1 MAEKQP
7 IKEQIKKLTD
17 QIEAGIKALF
27 QSGDLEKYQAY
38 LRTMS
43 HFHHYSV
50 NNQMLIFSQCPHATL
65 VAGYQ
70 KWQNQ
75 FQRHVMRG
83 EKGISILAPTPYKIK
98 VEKEKLD
105 PDTKLPLL
113 DADGNAITEEK
124 EVQIP
129 MFRPVKVFDV
139 SQTDGKPLPER
150 VQSPIA
156 ELTGNVEHYEAFM
169 EALRRVSPVPIEI
182 KPLSNDLDGFFSPS
196 KQSITLRA
204 GMSEV
209 QTVCAAVHEIAHSK
223 LHDYA
228 KQPDSQPKDSSTEEI
243 EAESIAY
250 TVCAYF
256 GIETSAN
263 SFGYVATWSKD
274 KDLKAFKESLD
285 TIRKTSSDLISGVE
299 QQFKEICKE
308 RGIELPK
315 EPEYELVTIPPSR
328 EDAMAFAA
336 EYVVLLGRSEA
347 RSEFLSTDKI
357 AGRICRNDARSIRDE
372 LERLVE
378 AEDESGIYHGAVELL
393 DHFNGLYHKE
403 WQAKEAPDAEKLYM
417 VDNEKYIHVQRSDNG
432 IDYTIYDAASAK
444 TLDGGVLDDTG
455 QLLSAAA
462 LTVCKLHNIG
472 DAAPIRLAPLELLKD
487 LQEANE
493 LPLGADV
500 QITGAE
506 LAKSIQSLYLDKY
519 GLAFLDDFASKD
531 DCLQHL
537 YEDLLTGADE
547 VKYFLSEIVEQ
558 KDVYANR
565 AKALLLGIE
574 SYQKSHV
581 PLKELDSN
589 ERWYVVDNESKH
601 LRITEDGAKYA
612 YELYDKNTL
621 RRLESGTVHDD
632 DVKCLLAAAIRVC
645 ETHGYDKTLPFEV
658 LSNELAGILYSLELS
673 SDDDQIV
680 HTEVNSDKP
689 DALPPLPELEQDYPM
704 PDPTV
709 DFAQMYQFGYTDG
722 NTMLPLSKARAKEL
736 FLQDVPIFALNS
748 DNTEYMVLDT
758 DDLDTHSG
766 IFGVERAEWEAA
778 RDMLQPTPDII
789 APNQPDALSYL
800 HDDSAKTQPENYLKN
815 AEMALEDDY
824 GMIDGIINN
833 GPKQPT
839 VADLEAQVK
848 AGMSI
853 SLMDLAAATH
863 RERNDGKRR
872 QSVLEQL
879 KKQPAQERS
888 HKTAPGKSAE
898 KEL

>member
-1 MAEKQP
+1 MAEKTP

-75 FQRHVMRG
+75 FSRHVLRG

-113 DADGNAITEEK
+113 DADGNTITEEK

-150 VQSPIA
+150 VQSPVA

-169 EALRRVSPVPIEI
+169 EALRRVSPVPIEM

-196 KQSITLRA
+196 KQSITLRD

-228 KQPDSQPKDSSTEEI
+228 KQPNSQPKDSSTEEI

-274 KDLKAFKESLD
+274 KDLKAFKDSLD
-285 TIRKTSSDLISGVE
+285 TIRKTSSELISGVE

-308 RGIELPK
+308 RGISL
-315 EPEYELVTIPPSR
+315 EPAQPAQKQPEQDI
-328 EDAMAFAA
+328 
-336 EYVVLLGRSEA
+336 
-347 RSEFLSTDKI
+347 
-357 AGRICRNDARSIRDE
+357 
-372 LERLVE
+372 
-378 AEDESGIYHGAVELL
+378 
-393 DHFNGLYHKE
+393 
-403 WQAKEAPDAEKLYM
+403 EKLYM
-417 VDNEKYIHVQRSDNG
+417 VDNEKYIHVQHSDTG

-444 TLDGGVLDDTG
+444 ALDGGVLDDTG

-472 DAAPIRLAPLELLKD
+472 DAAPIRLAPLELLNG

-493 LPLGADV
+493 LLLGAGE
-500 QITGAE
+500 QITGVEATST
-506 LAKSIQSLYLDKY
+506 ADSLP
-519 GLAFLDDFASKD
+519 
-531 DCLQHL
+531 
-537 YEDLLTGADE
+537 DLP
-547 VKYFLSEIVEQ
+547 Q
-558 KDVYANR
+558 
-565 AKALLLGIE
+565 
-574 SYQKSHV
+574 
-581 PLKELDSN
+581 
-589 ERWYVVDNESKH
+589 
-601 LRITEDGAKYA
+601 
-612 YELYDKNTL
+612 
-621 RRLESGTVHDD
+621 
-632 DVKCLLAAAIRVC
+632 
-645 ETHGYDKTLPFEV
+645 
-658 LSNELAGILYSLELS
+658 
-673 SDDDQIV
+673 
-680 HTEVNSDKP
+680 
-689 DALPPLPELEQDYPM
+689 LEQGYPM

-722 NTMLPLSKARAKEL
+722 NTMLPLSKERAREL
-736 FLQDVPIFALNS
+736 FLQDVPIFVLNS

-758 DDLDTHSG
+758 SDLDARSG
-766 IFGVERAEWEAA
+766 IFGVERTEWE
-778 RDMLQPTPDII
+778 RVCDTLQPRRDIV
-789 APNQPDALSYL
+789 APKQPDALSYL
-800 HDDSAKTQPENYLKN
+800 HDDTAKTQPENYLKN
-815 AEMALEDDY
+815 AEMAMEDDY

-833 GPKQPT
+833 GPKQT
-839 VADLEAQVK
+839 VA
-848 AGMSI
+848 
-853 SLMDLAAATH
+853 
-863 RERNDGKRR
+863 
-872 QSVLEQL
+872 EQE
-879 KKQPAQERS
+879 ERS
-888 HKTAPGKSAE
+888 SILAKLKAPVETTNRTEKHAPKRSAE

>member
-38 LRTMS
+38 LHTMS

-75 FQRHVMRG
+75 FSRHVLRG

-113 DADGNAITEEK
+113 DADGNTITEEK

-150 VQSPIA
+150 VQSPVA

-169 EALRRVSPVPIEI
+169 EALRRISPVPIEM

-228 KQPDSQPKDSSTEEI
+228 KQPNSQPKDSNTEEI

-274 KDLKAFKESLD
+274 KDLKAFKDSLD
-285 TIRKTSSDLISGVE
+285 TIRKTSSELISGVE

-308 RGIELPK
+308 RGISL
-315 EPEYELVTIPPSR
+315 EPTQPAQKQPEQDI
-328 EDAMAFAA
+328 
-336 EYVVLLGRSEA
+336 
-347 RSEFLSTDKI
+347 
-357 AGRICRNDARSIRDE
+357 
-372 LERLVE
+372 
-378 AEDESGIYHGAVELL
+378 
-393 DHFNGLYHKE
+393 
-403 WQAKEAPDAEKLYM
+403 EKLYM
-417 VDNEKYIHVQRSDNG
+417 VDNEKYIHVQRSDTG

-444 TLDGGVLDDTG
+444 ALDGGVLDDTG

-472 DAAPIRLAPLELLKD
+472 DAAPIRLAPLELLNG

-493 LPLGADV
+493 LLLGAGE

-506 LAKSIQSLYLDKY
+506 ATSTADSLP
-519 GLAFLDDFASKD
+519 
-531 DCLQHL
+531 
-537 YEDLLTGADE
+537 DLP
-547 VKYFLSEIVEQ
+547 Q
-558 KDVYANR
+558 
-565 AKALLLGIE
+565 
-574 SYQKSHV
+574 
-581 PLKELDSN
+581 
-589 ERWYVVDNESKH
+589 
-601 LRITEDGAKYA
+601 
-612 YELYDKNTL
+612 
-621 RRLESGTVHDD
+621 
-632 DVKCLLAAAIRVC
+632 
-645 ETHGYDKTLPFEV
+645 
-658 LSNELAGILYSLELS
+658 
-673 SDDDQIV
+673 
-680 HTEVNSDKP
+680 
-689 DALPPLPELEQDYPM
+689 LEQGYPM
-704 PDPTV
+704 PDLTV

-722 NTMLPLSKARAKEL
+722 NTMLPLSKERAREL
-736 FLQDVPIFALNS
+736 FLQDVPIFVLNS

-758 DDLDTHSG
+758 EDLGAHSG
-766 IFGVERAEWEAA
+766 IFGVERTEWERV
-778 RDMLQPTPDII
+778 RDTLQPRRDIV
-789 APNQPDALSYL
+789 APKQPDAVSYL
-800 HDDSAKTQPENYLKN
+800 HDDTAKTQPENYLKN

-833 GPKQPT
+833 GPKQT
-839 VADLEAQVK
+839 VA
-848 AGMSI
+848 
-853 SLMDLAAATH
+853 
-863 RERNDGKRR
+863 
-872 QSVLEQL
+872 EQE
-879 KKQPAQERS
+879 ERS
-888 HKTAPGKSAE
+888 SILAKLKAPVETTNRTEKHAPKRSAE

>member
-75 FQRHVMRG
+75 FSRHVLRG

-113 DADGNAITEEK
+113 DADGNTITEEK

-150 VQSPIA
+150 VQSPVA

-169 EALRRVSPVPIEI
+169 EALRRVSPVPIEV
-182 KPLSNDLDGFFSPS
+182 KSLRNDLDGFFSPS
-196 KQSITLRA
+196 TQSITLRD

-228 KQPDSQPKDSSTEEI
+228 KQPNSQPKDSSTEEI

-274 KDLKAFKESLD
+274 KDLKAFKDSLD

-308 RGIELPK
+308 RGISL
-315 EPEYELVTIPPSR
+315 EPEKPAQEQDT
-328 EDAMAFAA
+328 
-336 EYVVLLGRSEA
+336 
-347 RSEFLSTDKI
+347 
-357 AGRICRNDARSIRDE
+357 
-372 LERLVE
+372 
-378 AEDESGIYHGAVELL
+378 
-393 DHFNGLYHKE
+393 
-403 WQAKEAPDAEKLYM
+403 EKLYM
-417 VDNEKYIHVQRSDNG
+417 VDNEKYIHVQRSDTG

-444 TLDGGVLDDTG
+444 ALDGGVLDDTG

-472 DAAPIRLAPLELLKD
+472 DAAPIRLAPLELLNG

-493 LPLGADV
+493 LLFGAGD
-500 QITGAE
+500 QITDATV
-506 LAKSIQSLYLDKY
+506 KSAVS
-519 GLAFLDDFASKD
+519 
-531 DCLQHL
+531 
-537 YEDLLTGADE
+537 
-547 VKYFLSEIVEQ
+547 
-558 KDVYANR
+558 
-565 AKALLLGIE
+565 
-574 SYQKSHV
+574 
-581 PLKELDSN
+581 
-589 ERWYVVDNESKH
+589 
-601 LRITEDGAKYA
+601 
-612 YELYDKNTL
+612 
-621 RRLESGTVHDD
+621 
-632 DVKCLLAAAIRVC
+632 
-645 ETHGYDKTLPFEV
+645 
-658 LSNELAGILYSLELS
+658 
-673 SDDDQIV
+673 
-680 HTEVNSDKP
+680 
-689 DALPPLPELEQDYPM
+689 PLPDLPQLEQGYPM

-722 NTMLPLSKARAKEL
+722 NTMLPLSKERAREL
-736 FLQDVPIFALNS
+736 FLQDVPIFVLNS

-758 DDLDTHSG
+758 NDLDTHSG
-766 IFGVERAEWEAA
+766 IFGVERTEWESV
-778 RDMLQPTPDII
+778 RDTLQPRRDIV
-789 APNQPDALSYL
+789 APKQPDALSYL
-800 HDDSAKTQPENYLKN
+800 HDDTAKTQPENYLKN
-815 AEMALEDDY
+815 AEMAMEDDY

-833 GPKQPT
+833 GPKQT
-839 VADLEAQVK
+839 VA
-848 AGMSI
+848 
-853 SLMDLAAATH
+853 
-863 RERNDGKRR
+863 
-872 QSVLEQL
+872 EQE
-879 KKQPAQERS
+879 ERS
-888 HKTAPGKSAE
+888 SILAKLKAPVETTNRTEKHAPKRSAE

>member
-1 MAEKQP
+1 MAEKTS

-27 QSGDLEKYQAY
+27 QSGNLEKYQAY

-75 FQRHVMRG
+75 FSRHVLRG

-113 DADGNAITEEK
+113 DADGNTITEEK

-150 VQSPIA
+150 VQSPVA

-169 EALRRVSPVPIEI
+169 EALRRISPVPIEM

-228 KQPDSQPKDSSTEEI
+228 KQPNSQPKDSNTEEI

-274 KDLKAFKESLD
+274 KDLKAFKDSLD
-285 TIRKTSSDLISGVE
+285 TIRKTSSELISGVE

-308 RGIELPK
+308 RGISL
-315 EPEYELVTIPPSR
+315 EPTQPAQKQPEQDI
-328 EDAMAFAA
+328 
-336 EYVVLLGRSEA
+336 
-347 RSEFLSTDKI
+347 
-357 AGRICRNDARSIRDE
+357 
-372 LERLVE
+372 
-378 AEDESGIYHGAVELL
+378 
-393 DHFNGLYHKE
+393 
-403 WQAKEAPDAEKLYM
+403 EKLYM
-417 VDNEKYIHVQRSDNG
+417 VDNEKYIHVQRSDTG

-444 TLDGGVLDDTG
+444 ALDGGVLDDTG

-472 DAAPIRLAPLELLKD
+472 DAAPIRLAPLELLNG

-493 LPLGADV
+493 LLLGAGE
-500 QITGAE
+500 QITGVEATST
-506 LAKSIQSLYLDKY
+506 ADSLP
-519 GLAFLDDFASKD
+519 
-531 DCLQHL
+531 
-537 YEDLLTGADE
+537 DLP
-547 VKYFLSEIVEQ
+547 Q
-558 KDVYANR
+558 
-565 AKALLLGIE
+565 
-574 SYQKSHV
+574 
-581 PLKELDSN
+581 
-589 ERWYVVDNESKH
+589 
-601 LRITEDGAKYA
+601 
-612 YELYDKNTL
+612 
-621 RRLESGTVHDD
+621 
-632 DVKCLLAAAIRVC
+632 
-645 ETHGYDKTLPFEV
+645 
-658 LSNELAGILYSLELS
+658 
-673 SDDDQIV
+673 
-680 HTEVNSDKP
+680 
-689 DALPPLPELEQDYPM
+689 LEQGYPM
-704 PDPTV
+704 PDLTV

-722 NTMLPLSKARAKEL
+722 NTMLPLSKERAREL

-758 DDLDTHSG
+758 EDLGAHSG
-766 IFGVERAEWEAA
+766 IFGVERTEWESV
-778 RDMLQPTPDII
+778 RDTLQPRRDIV
-789 APNQPDALSYL
+789 APKQPDALSYL
-800 HDDSAKTQPENYLKN
+800 HDDTAKTQPENYLKN

-833 GPKQPT
+833 GPKQT
-839 VADLEAQVK
+839 VA
-848 AGMSI
+848 
-853 SLMDLAAATH
+853 
-863 RERNDGKRR
+863 
-872 QSVLEQL
+872 EQE
-879 KKQPAQERS
+879 ERS
-888 HKTAPGKSAE
+888 SILAKLKAPVETTNRTEKHAPKRSAE

>member
-75 FQRHVMRG
+75 FSRHVLRG

-105 PDTKLPLL
+105 PVTKLPLL
-113 DADGNAITEEK
+113 DADGNTITEEK

-150 VQSPIA
+150 VQSPVA

-169 EALRRVSPVPIEI
+169 EALRRISPVPIEM

-196 KQSITLRA
+196 KQSITLRD

-228 KQPDSQPKDSSTEEI
+228 KQPNSQPKDSSTEEI

-274 KDLKAFKESLD
+274 KDLKAFKDSLG
-285 TIRKTSSDLISGVE
+285 TIRKTSSELISGVE

-308 RGIELPK
+308 RGISL
-315 EPEYELVTIPPSR
+315 EPAQPAQKQPEQDI
-328 EDAMAFAA
+328 
-336 EYVVLLGRSEA
+336 
-347 RSEFLSTDKI
+347 
-357 AGRICRNDARSIRDE
+357 
-372 LERLVE
+372 
-378 AEDESGIYHGAVELL
+378 
-393 DHFNGLYHKE
+393 
-403 WQAKEAPDAEKLYM
+403 EKLYM
-417 VDNEKYIHVQRSDNG
+417 VDNEKYIHVQHSDTG
-432 IDYTIYDAASAK
+432 IDYTIYAAASAK
-444 TLDGGVLDDTG
+444 ALDGGVLDDTG

-472 DAAPIRLAPLELLKD
+472 DAAPIRLAPLELLNG

-493 LPLGADV
+493 LLLGAGE
-500 QITGAE
+500 QITGVEATST
-506 LAKSIQSLYLDKY
+506 ADSLP
-519 GLAFLDDFASKD
+519 
-531 DCLQHL
+531 
-537 YEDLLTGADE
+537 DLP
-547 VKYFLSEIVEQ
+547 Q
-558 KDVYANR
+558 
-565 AKALLLGIE
+565 
-574 SYQKSHV
+574 
-581 PLKELDSN
+581 
-589 ERWYVVDNESKH
+589 
-601 LRITEDGAKYA
+601 
-612 YELYDKNTL
+612 
-621 RRLESGTVHDD
+621 
-632 DVKCLLAAAIRVC
+632 
-645 ETHGYDKTLPFEV
+645 
-658 LSNELAGILYSLELS
+658 
-673 SDDDQIV
+673 
-680 HTEVNSDKP
+680 
-689 DALPPLPELEQDYPM
+689 LEQDYPM

-722 NTMLPLSKARAKEL
+722 NTMLPLSKERAREL
-736 FLQDVPIFALNS
+736 FLQDVPIFVLNS

-758 DDLDTHSG
+758 EDLGAHSG
-766 IFGVERAEWEAA
+766 IFGVERTEWERV
-778 RDMLQPTPDII
+778 RDTLQPRRDIV
-789 APNQPDALSYL
+789 APKQPDALSYL
-800 HDDSAKTQPENYLKN
+800 HDDTAKTQPENYLKN

-833 GPKQPT
+833 GPKQT
-839 VADLEAQVK
+839 VA
-848 AGMSI
+848 
-853 SLMDLAAATH
+853 
-863 RERNDGKRR
+863 
-872 QSVLEQL
+872 EQE
-879 KKQPAQERS
+879 ERS
-888 HKTAPGKSAE
+888 SILAKLKAPVETTNRTEKHAPKRSAE

>member
-75 FQRHVMRG
+75 FSRHVLRG

-113 DADGNAITEEK
+113 DADGNTITEEK

-150 VQSPIA
+150 VQSPVA

-169 EALRRVSPVPIEI
+169 EALRRISPVPIEM

-196 KQSITLRA
+196 KQSITLRD

-228 KQPDSQPKDSSTEEI
+228 KQPNSQPKDSNTEEI

-263 SFGYVATWSKD
+263 SFGYVATWTKD
-274 KDLKAFKESLD
+274 KDLKAFKDSLD
-285 TIRKTSSDLISGVE
+285 TIRKTSSELISGVE

-308 RGIELPK
+308 RGISL
-315 EPEYELVTIPPSR
+315 EPAQPAQKQPEQDI
-328 EDAMAFAA
+328 
-336 EYVVLLGRSEA
+336 
-347 RSEFLSTDKI
+347 
-357 AGRICRNDARSIRDE
+357 
-372 LERLVE
+372 
-378 AEDESGIYHGAVELL
+378 
-393 DHFNGLYHKE
+393 
-403 WQAKEAPDAEKLYM
+403 EKLYM
-417 VDNEKYIHVQRSDNG
+417 VDNEKYIHVQRSDTG

-444 TLDGGVLDDTG
+444 ALDGGVLDDTG

-472 DAAPIRLAPLELLKD
+472 DAAPIRLAPLELLNG

-493 LPLGADV
+493 LPLGAGE
-500 QITGAE
+500 QIT
-506 LAKSIQSLYLDKY
+506 SV
-519 GLAFLDDFASKD
+519 
-531 DCLQHL
+531 
-537 YEDLLTGADE
+537 E
-547 VKYFLSEIVEQ
+547 VK
-558 KDVYANR
+558 
-565 AKALLLGIE
+565 
-574 SYQKSHV
+574 
-581 PLKELDSN
+581 P
-589 ERWYVVDNESKH
+589 
-601 LRITEDGAKYA
+601 
-612 YELYDKNTL
+612 
-621 RRLESGTVHDD
+621 
-632 DVKCLLAAAIRVC
+632 AA
-645 ETHGYDKTLPFEV
+645 D
-658 LSNELAGILYSLELS
+658 
-673 SDDDQIV
+673 
-680 HTEVNSDKP
+680 
-689 DALPPLPELEQDYPM
+689 PLPDFPQLEQDYPM

-722 NTMLPLSKARAKEL
+722 NTMLPLSKERAREL
-736 FLQDVPIFALNS
+736 FLQDVPIFVLNS

-758 DDLDTHSG
+758 SDLDARSG
-766 IFGVERAEWEAA
+766 IFGVERTEWE
-778 RDMLQPTPDII
+778 RVCDTLQPRRDIV
-789 APNQPDALSYL
+789 APKQPDALSYL
-800 HDDSAKTQPENYLKN
+800 HDDTAKTQPENYLKN
-815 AEMALEDDY
+815 AEMAMEDDY

-833 GPKQPT
+833 GPKQT
-839 VADLEAQVK
+839 VA
-848 AGMSI
+848 
-853 SLMDLAAATH
+853 
-863 RERNDGKRR
+863 
-872 QSVLEQL
+872 EQE
-879 KKQPAQERS
+879 ERS
-888 HKTAPGKSAE
+888 SILAKLKAPVEATNRTEKHAPKRSAE

>member
-1 MAEKQP
+1 MAEKTS

-27 QSGDLEKYQAY
+27 QSGNLEKYQAY

-75 FQRHVMRG
+75 FSRHVLRG

-113 DADGNAITEEK
+113 DADGNTITEEK

-150 VQSPIA
+150 VQSPVA

-169 EALRRVSPVPIEI
+169 EALRRISPVPIEM

-228 KQPDSQPKDSSTEEI
+228 KQPNSQPKDSNTEEI

-274 KDLKAFKESLD
+274 KDLKAFKDSLD
-285 TIRKTSSDLISGVE
+285 TIRKTSSELISGVE

-308 RGIELPK
+308 RGISL
-315 EPEYELVTIPPSR
+315 EPTQPAQKQPEQDI
-328 EDAMAFAA
+328 
-336 EYVVLLGRSEA
+336 
-347 RSEFLSTDKI
+347 
-357 AGRICRNDARSIRDE
+357 
-372 LERLVE
+372 
-378 AEDESGIYHGAVELL
+378 
-393 DHFNGLYHKE
+393 
-403 WQAKEAPDAEKLYM
+403 EKLYM
-417 VDNEKYIHVQRSDNG
+417 VDNEKYIHVQRSDTG

-444 TLDGGVLDDTG
+444 ALDGGVLDDTG

-472 DAAPIRLAPLELLKD
+472 DAAPIRLAPLELLNG
-487 LQEANE
+487 LQEADE
-493 LPLGADV
+493 LLLGAGE
-500 QITGAE
+500 QITGVEATST
-506 LAKSIQSLYLDKY
+506 ADSLP
-519 GLAFLDDFASKD
+519 
-531 DCLQHL
+531 
-537 YEDLLTGADE
+537 DLP
-547 VKYFLSEIVEQ
+547 Q
-558 KDVYANR
+558 
-565 AKALLLGIE
+565 
-574 SYQKSHV
+574 
-581 PLKELDSN
+581 
-589 ERWYVVDNESKH
+589 
-601 LRITEDGAKYA
+601 
-612 YELYDKNTL
+612 
-621 RRLESGTVHDD
+621 
-632 DVKCLLAAAIRVC
+632 
-645 ETHGYDKTLPFEV
+645 
-658 LSNELAGILYSLELS
+658 
-673 SDDDQIV
+673 
-680 HTEVNSDKP
+680 
-689 DALPPLPELEQDYPM
+689 LEQGYPM
-704 PDPTV
+704 PDLTV

-722 NTMLPLSKARAKEL
+722 NTMLPLSKERAREL
-736 FLQDVPIFALNS
+736 FLQDVPIFVLNS

-758 DDLDTHSG
+758 EDLGAHSG
-766 IFGVERAEWEAA
+766 IFGVERTEWERV
-778 RDMLQPTPDII
+778 RDTLQPRRDIV
-789 APNQPDALSYL
+789 APKQPDAVSYL
-800 HDDSAKTQPENYLKN
+800 HDDTAKTQPENYLKN

-833 GPKQPT
+833 GPKQT
-839 VADLEAQVK
+839 VA
-848 AGMSI
+848 
-853 SLMDLAAATH
+853 
-863 RERNDGKRR
+863 
-872 QSVLEQL
+872 EQE
-879 KKQPAQERS
+879 ERS
-888 HKTAPGKSAE
+888 SILAKLKAPVETTNRTEKHAPKRSAE

>member
-1 MAEKQP
+1 MAEKTP

-17 QIEAGIKALF
+17 QIEAGIKTLF

-75 FQRHVMRG
+75 FSRHVLRG

-113 DADGNAITEEK
+113 DADGNTITEEK

-150 VQSPIA
+150 VQSPVA

-169 EALRRVSPVPIEI
+169 EALRRVSPVPIEM

-196 KQSITLRA
+196 KQSITLRD

-228 KQPDSQPKDSSTEEI
+228 KQPNSQPKDSSTEEI

-274 KDLKAFKESLD
+274 KDLKAFKDSLD
-285 TIRKTSSDLISGVE
+285 TIRKTSSELISGVE

-308 RGIELPK
+308 RGISL
-315 EPEYELVTIPPSR
+315 EPAQPAQKQPEQDI
-328 EDAMAFAA
+328 
-336 EYVVLLGRSEA
+336 
-347 RSEFLSTDKI
+347 
-357 AGRICRNDARSIRDE
+357 
-372 LERLVE
+372 
-378 AEDESGIYHGAVELL
+378 
-393 DHFNGLYHKE
+393 
-403 WQAKEAPDAEKLYM
+403 EKLYM
-417 VDNEKYIHVQRSDNG
+417 VDNEKYIHVQRSDTG

-444 TLDGGVLDDTG
+444 ALDGGVLDDTG

-472 DAAPIRLAPLELLKD
+472 DAAPIRLAPLELLNG

-493 LPLGADV
+493 LPLGAGE
-500 QITGAE
+500 QIT
-506 LAKSIQSLYLDKY
+506 SV
-519 GLAFLDDFASKD
+519 
-531 DCLQHL
+531 
-537 YEDLLTGADE
+537 E
-547 VKYFLSEIVEQ
+547 VK
-558 KDVYANR
+558 
-565 AKALLLGIE
+565 
-574 SYQKSHV
+574 
-581 PLKELDSN
+581 P
-589 ERWYVVDNESKH
+589 
-601 LRITEDGAKYA
+601 
-612 YELYDKNTL
+612 
-621 RRLESGTVHDD
+621 
-632 DVKCLLAAAIRVC
+632 AA
-645 ETHGYDKTLPFEV
+645 D
-658 LSNELAGILYSLELS
+658 
-673 SDDDQIV
+673 
-680 HTEVNSDKP
+680 
-689 DALPPLPELEQDYPM
+689 PLPDFPQLEQDYPM

-722 NTMLPLSKARAKEL
+722 NTMLPLSKERAREL
-736 FLQDVPIFALNS
+736 FLQDVPIFVLNS

-758 DDLDTHSG
+758 SDLDARSG
-766 IFGVERAEWEAA
+766 IFGVERTEWE
-778 RDMLQPTPDII
+778 RVCDTLQPRRDIV
-789 APNQPDALSYL
+789 APKQPDALSYL
-800 HDDSAKTQPENYLKN
+800 HDDTAKTQPENYLKN
-815 AEMALEDDY
+815 AEMAMEDDY

-833 GPKQPT
+833 GPKQT
-839 VADLEAQVK
+839 VA
-848 AGMSI
+848 
-853 SLMDLAAATH
+853 
-863 RERNDGKRR
+863 
-872 QSVLEQL
+872 EQE
-879 KKQPAQERS
+879 ERS
-888 HKTAPGKSAE
+888 SILAKLKAPVETTNRTEKHAPKRSAE

>member
-27 QSGDLEKYQAY
+27 QSGDLEEYQAY

-75 FQRHVMRG
+75 FSRHVLRG

-113 DADGNAITEEK
+113 DADGNTITEEK

-150 VQSPIA
+150 VQSPVA

-169 EALRRVSPVPIEI
+169 EALRRVSPVPIEM

-196 KQSITLRA
+196 KQSITLRD

-228 KQPDSQPKDSSTEEI
+228 KQPNSQPKDSNTEEI

-274 KDLKAFKESLD
+274 KDLKAFKDSLD
-285 TIRKTSSDLISGVE
+285 TIRKTSSELISGVE

-308 RGIELPK
+308 RGTSL
-315 EPEYELVTIPPSR
+315 EPAQPAQKQPEQDI
-328 EDAMAFAA
+328 
-336 EYVVLLGRSEA
+336 
-347 RSEFLSTDKI
+347 
-357 AGRICRNDARSIRDE
+357 
-372 LERLVE
+372 
-378 AEDESGIYHGAVELL
+378 
-393 DHFNGLYHKE
+393 
-403 WQAKEAPDAEKLYM
+403 EKLYM
-417 VDNEKYIHVQRSDNG
+417 VDNEKYIHVQRSDTG

-444 TLDGGVLDDTG
+444 ALDGGVLDDTG

-472 DAAPIRLAPLELLKD
+472 DAAPIRLAPLELLNG

-493 LPLGADV
+493 LPLGADD
-500 QITGAE
+500 QITDATV
-506 LAKSIQSLYLDKY
+506 KS
-519 GLAFLDDFASKD
+519 
-531 DCLQHL
+531 
-537 YEDLLTGADE
+537 
-547 VKYFLSEIVEQ
+547 
-558 KDVYANR
+558 
-565 AKALLLGIE
+565 
-574 SYQKSHV
+574 
-581 PLKELDSN
+581 
-589 ERWYVVDNESKH
+589 
-601 LRITEDGAKYA
+601 
-612 YELYDKNTL
+612 
-621 RRLESGTVHDD
+621 
-632 DVKCLLAAAIRVC
+632 AAA
-645 ETHGYDKTLPFEV
+645 
-658 LSNELAGILYSLELS
+658 
-673 SDDDQIV
+673 
-680 HTEVNSDKP
+680 
-689 DALPPLPELEQDYPM
+689 PLPDLPQLEQGYPM

-722 NTMLPLSKARAKEL
+722 NTMLPLSKERAREL

-758 DDLDTHSG
+758 EDLGAHSG
-766 IFGVERAEWEAA
+766 IFGVERTEWESV
-778 RDMLQPTPDII
+778 RDTLQPRRDIV
-789 APNQPDALSYL
+789 APKQPDALSYL
-800 HDDSAKTQPENYLKN
+800 HDDTAKTQPENYLKN

-833 GPKQPT
+833 GPKQT
-839 VADLEAQVK
+839 VA
-848 AGMSI
+848 
-853 SLMDLAAATH
+853 
-863 RERNDGKRR
+863 
-872 QSVLEQL
+872 EQE
-879 KKQPAQERS
+879 ERS
-888 HKTAPGKSAE
+888 SILAKLKAPVETTNRTEKHAPKRSAE

>member
-75 FQRHVMRG
+75 FSRHVLRG
-83 EKGISILAPTPYKIK
+83 EKGISVLAPTPYKIK

-113 DADGNAITEEK
+113 DADGNTITEEK

-150 VQSPIA
+150 VQSPVA

-169 EALRRVSPVPIEI
+169 EALRRVSPVPIEM

-196 KQSITLRA
+196 KQSITLRD

-228 KQPDSQPKDSSTEEI
+228 KQPNSQPKDSSTEEI

-274 KDLKAFKESLD
+274 KDLKAFKDSLG
-285 TIRKTSSDLISGVE
+285 TIRKTSSELISGVE

-308 RGIELPK
+308 RGISL
-315 EPEYELVTIPPSR
+315 EPAQPAQKQPEQDI
-328 EDAMAFAA
+328 
-336 EYVVLLGRSEA
+336 
-347 RSEFLSTDKI
+347 
-357 AGRICRNDARSIRDE
+357 
-372 LERLVE
+372 
-378 AEDESGIYHGAVELL
+378 
-393 DHFNGLYHKE
+393 
-403 WQAKEAPDAEKLYM
+403 EKLYM
-417 VDNEKYIHVQRSDNG
+417 VDNEKYIHVQRSDTG

-444 TLDGGVLDDTG
+444 ALDGGVLDDTG

-472 DAAPIRLAPLELLKD
+472 DAAPIRLAPLELLNG

-493 LPLGADV
+493 LLLGAGE
-500 QITGAE
+500 QITGVEATST
-506 LAKSIQSLYLDKY
+506 ADSLP
-519 GLAFLDDFASKD
+519 
-531 DCLQHL
+531 
-537 YEDLLTGADE
+537 DLP
-547 VKYFLSEIVEQ
+547 Q
-558 KDVYANR
+558 
-565 AKALLLGIE
+565 
-574 SYQKSHV
+574 
-581 PLKELDSN
+581 
-589 ERWYVVDNESKH
+589 
-601 LRITEDGAKYA
+601 
-612 YELYDKNTL
+612 
-621 RRLESGTVHDD
+621 
-632 DVKCLLAAAIRVC
+632 
-645 ETHGYDKTLPFEV
+645 
-658 LSNELAGILYSLELS
+658 
-673 SDDDQIV
+673 
-680 HTEVNSDKP
+680 
-689 DALPPLPELEQDYPM
+689 LEQGYPM

-722 NTMLPLSKARAKEL
+722 NTMLPLSKERAREL
-736 FLQDVPIFALNS
+736 FLQGVPIFVLNS

-758 DDLDTHSG
+758 EDLGAHSG
-766 IFGVERAEWEAA
+766 IFGVERTEWESV
-778 RDMLQPTPDII
+778 RDTLQPRRDIV
-789 APNQPDALSYL
+789 APKQPDALSYL
-800 HDDSAKTQPENYLKN
+800 HDDTAKTQLENYLKN

-833 GPKQPT
+833 GPKQT
-839 VADLEAQVK
+839 VA
-848 AGMSI
+848 
-853 SLMDLAAATH
+853 
-863 RERNDGKRR
+863 
-872 QSVLEQL
+872 EQE
-879 KKQPAQERS
+879 ERS
-888 HKTAPGKSAE
+888 SILAKLKAPVETTNRTEKHAPKRSAE

>member
-75 FQRHVMRG
+75 FSRHVLRG
-83 EKGISILAPTPYKIK
+83 EKGISVLAPTPYKIK

-113 DADGNAITEEK
+113 DADGNTITEEK

-150 VQSPIA
+150 VQSPVA

-169 EALRRVSPVPIEI
+169 EALRRVSPVPIEM

-196 KQSITLRA
+196 KQSITLRD

-228 KQPDSQPKDSSTEEI
+228 KQPNSQPKDSSTEEI

-274 KDLKAFKESLD
+274 KDLKAFKDSLD
-285 TIRKTSSDLISGVE
+285 TIRKTSSELISGVE

-308 RGIELPK
+308 RGISL
-315 EPEYELVTIPPSR
+315 EPAQPAQKQPEQDI
-328 EDAMAFAA
+328 
-336 EYVVLLGRSEA
+336 
-347 RSEFLSTDKI
+347 
-357 AGRICRNDARSIRDE
+357 
-372 LERLVE
+372 
-378 AEDESGIYHGAVELL
+378 
-393 DHFNGLYHKE
+393 
-403 WQAKEAPDAEKLYM
+403 EKLYM
-417 VDNEKYIHVQRSDNG
+417 VDNEKYIHVQHSDTG

-444 TLDGGVLDDTG
+444 ALDGGVLDDTG

-472 DAAPIRLAPLELLKD
+472 DAAPIRLAPLELLNG

-493 LPLGADV
+493 LLLGAGE
-500 QITGAE
+500 QITGVEATST
-506 LAKSIQSLYLDKY
+506 ADSLP
-519 GLAFLDDFASKD
+519 
-531 DCLQHL
+531 
-537 YEDLLTGADE
+537 DLP
-547 VKYFLSEIVEQ
+547 Q
-558 KDVYANR
+558 
-565 AKALLLGIE
+565 
-574 SYQKSHV
+574 
-581 PLKELDSN
+581 
-589 ERWYVVDNESKH
+589 
-601 LRITEDGAKYA
+601 
-612 YELYDKNTL
+612 
-621 RRLESGTVHDD
+621 
-632 DVKCLLAAAIRVC
+632 
-645 ETHGYDKTLPFEV
+645 
-658 LSNELAGILYSLELS
+658 
-673 SDDDQIV
+673 
-680 HTEVNSDKP
+680 
-689 DALPPLPELEQDYPM
+689 LEQGYPM

-722 NTMLPLSKARAKEL
+722 NTMLPLSKERAREL
-736 FLQDVPIFALNS
+736 FLQDVPIFVLNS

-758 DDLDTHSG
+758 EDLGAHSG
-766 IFGVERAEWEAA
+766 IFGVERTEWESV
-778 RDMLQPTPDII
+778 RDTLQPRRDIV
-789 APNQPDALSYL
+789 APKQPDTLSYL
-800 HDDSAKTQPENYLKN
+800 HDDTAKTQPENYLKN
-815 AEMALEDDY
+815 AEMALEDNY

-833 GPKQPT
+833 APKQT
-839 VADLEAQVK
+839 VA
-848 AGMSI
+848 
-853 SLMDLAAATH
+853 
-863 RERNDGKRR
+863 
-872 QSVLEQL
+872 EQE
-879 KKQPAQERS
+879 ERS
-888 HKTAPGKSAE
+888 SILAKLKAPVEATNRTEKHAPKRSAE

>member
-1 MAEKQP
+1 MAEKAP

-75 FQRHVMRG
+75 FSRHVLRG

-113 DADGNAITEEK
+113 DADGNTITEEK

-150 VQSPIA
+150 VQSPVA

-169 EALRRVSPVPIEI
+169 EALRRVSPVPIEM

-196 KQSITLRA
+196 KQSITLRD

-228 KQPDSQPKDSSTEEI
+228 KQPNSQPKDSSTEEI

-274 KDLKAFKESLD
+274 KDLKAFKDSLD
-285 TIRKTSSDLISGVE
+285 TIRKTSSELISGVE

-308 RGIELPK
+308 RGISL
-315 EPEYELVTIPPSR
+315 EPAQPAQKQPEQEI
-328 EDAMAFAA
+328 
-336 EYVVLLGRSEA
+336 
-347 RSEFLSTDKI
+347 
-357 AGRICRNDARSIRDE
+357 
-372 LERLVE
+372 
-378 AEDESGIYHGAVELL
+378 
-393 DHFNGLYHKE
+393 
-403 WQAKEAPDAEKLYM
+403 EKLYM
-417 VDNEKYIHVQRSDNG
+417 ADNEKYIHVQRSDTG

-444 TLDGGVLDDTG
+444 ALDGGVLDDTR

-472 DAAPIRLAPLELLKD
+472 YAAPIRLAPLELLNG

-493 LPLGADV
+493 LLLGAGE
-500 QITGAE
+500 QITGVEATST
-506 LAKSIQSLYLDKY
+506 ADSLP
-519 GLAFLDDFASKD
+519 
-531 DCLQHL
+531 
-537 YEDLLTGADE
+537 DLP
-547 VKYFLSEIVEQ
+547 Q
-558 KDVYANR
+558 
-565 AKALLLGIE
+565 
-574 SYQKSHV
+574 
-581 PLKELDSN
+581 
-589 ERWYVVDNESKH
+589 
-601 LRITEDGAKYA
+601 
-612 YELYDKNTL
+612 
-621 RRLESGTVHDD
+621 
-632 DVKCLLAAAIRVC
+632 
-645 ETHGYDKTLPFEV
+645 
-658 LSNELAGILYSLELS
+658 
-673 SDDDQIV
+673 
-680 HTEVNSDKP
+680 
-689 DALPPLPELEQDYPM
+689 LEQDYPM

-722 NTMLPLSKARAKEL
+722 NTMLPLSKERAREL
-736 FLQDVPIFALNS
+736 FLQDVPIFVLNS

-758 DDLDTHSG
+758 EDLGAHSG
-766 IFGVERAEWEAA
+766 IFGVERAEWESV
-778 RDMLQPTPDII
+778 RDTLQPIRDIV
-789 APNQPDALSYL
+789 APKQPDAVSYL
-800 HDDSAKTQPENYLKN
+800 HDDTAKTQPENYLKN
-815 AEMALEDDY
+815 AEMAMEDDY
-824 GMIDGIINN
+824 GMIDGINPEESVI
-833 GPKQPT
+833 PK
-839 VADLEAQVK
+839 K
-848 AGMSI
+848 S
-853 SLMDLAAATH
+853 
-863 RERNDGKRR
+863 GKRR
-872 QSVLEQL
+872 RRDEFCW
-879 KKQPAQERS
+879 
-888 HKTAPGKSAE
+888 
-898 KEL
+898 

>member
-1 MAEKQP
+1 MAEKTP

-75 FQRHVMRG
+75 FSRHVLRG

-113 DADGNAITEEK
+113 DADGNTITEEK

-150 VQSPIA
+150 VQSPVA

-169 EALRRVSPVPIEI
+169 EALRRVSPVPIEM

-196 KQSITLRA
+196 KQSITLRD
-204 GMSEV
+204 GMNEV

-228 KQPDSQPKDSSTEEI
+228 KQPNSQPKDSSTEEI

-274 KDLKAFKESLD
+274 KDLKAFKDSLD
-285 TIRKTSSDLISGVE
+285 TIRKTSSELIFDVE

-308 RGIELPK
+308 RGISL
-315 EPEYELVTIPPSR
+315 EPAQPAQKQPEQDI
-328 EDAMAFAA
+328 
-336 EYVVLLGRSEA
+336 
-347 RSEFLSTDKI
+347 
-357 AGRICRNDARSIRDE
+357 
-372 LERLVE
+372 
-378 AEDESGIYHGAVELL
+378 
-393 DHFNGLYHKE
+393 
-403 WQAKEAPDAEKLYM
+403 EKLYM
-417 VDNEKYIHVQRSDNG
+417 VDNEKYIHVQHSDTG

-444 TLDGGVLDDTG
+444 ALDGGVLDDTG

-472 DAAPIRLAPLELLKD
+472 DAAPIRLAPLELLNG

-493 LPLGADV
+493 LLLGAGE
-500 QITGAE
+500 QITGVEATST
-506 LAKSIQSLYLDKY
+506 ADSLP
-519 GLAFLDDFASKD
+519 
-531 DCLQHL
+531 
-537 YEDLLTGADE
+537 DLP
-547 VKYFLSEIVEQ
+547 Q
-558 KDVYANR
+558 
-565 AKALLLGIE
+565 
-574 SYQKSHV
+574 
-581 PLKELDSN
+581 
-589 ERWYVVDNESKH
+589 
-601 LRITEDGAKYA
+601 
-612 YELYDKNTL
+612 
-621 RRLESGTVHDD
+621 
-632 DVKCLLAAAIRVC
+632 
-645 ETHGYDKTLPFEV
+645 
-658 LSNELAGILYSLELS
+658 
-673 SDDDQIV
+673 
-680 HTEVNSDKP
+680 
-689 DALPPLPELEQDYPM
+689 LEQGYPM

-722 NTMLPLSKARAKEL
+722 NTMLPLSKERAREL
-736 FLQDVPIFALNS
+736 FLQDVPIFVLNS

-758 DDLDTHSG
+758 EDLGAHSG
-766 IFGVERAEWEAA
+766 IFGVERTEWESV
-778 RDMLQPTPDII
+778 RDTLQPMRDIV
-789 APNQPDALSYL
+789 APKQPDALSYL
-800 HDDSAKTQPENYLKN
+800 HDDTAKTQPENYLKN
-815 AEMALEDDY
+815 AEMAMEDDY
-824 GMIDGIINN
+824 GIIDGIINN
-833 GPKQPT
+833 GPKQT
-839 VADLEAQVK
+839 VA
-848 AGMSI
+848 
-853 SLMDLAAATH
+853 
-863 RERNDGKRR
+863 
-872 QSVLEQL
+872 EQE
-879 KKQPAQERS
+879 ERS
-888 HKTAPGKSAE
+888 SILAKLKAPVETTNRTEKHAPKRSAE

>member
-1 MAEKQP
+1 MAEKTS

-27 QSGDLEKYQAY
+27 QSGNLEKYQAY

-75 FQRHVMRG
+75 FSRHVLRG

-113 DADGNAITEEK
+113 DADGNTITEEK

-150 VQSPIA
+150 VQSPVA

-169 EALRRVSPVPIEI
+169 EALRRISPVPIEM

-228 KQPDSQPKDSSTEEI
+228 KQPNSQPKDSNTEEI

-274 KDLKAFKESLD
+274 KDLKAFKDSLD
-285 TIRKTSSDLISGVE
+285 TIRKTSSELISGVE

-308 RGIELPK
+308 RGISL
-315 EPEYELVTIPPSR
+315 EPTQPAQKQPEQDI
-328 EDAMAFAA
+328 
-336 EYVVLLGRSEA
+336 
-347 RSEFLSTDKI
+347 
-357 AGRICRNDARSIRDE
+357 
-372 LERLVE
+372 
-378 AEDESGIYHGAVELL
+378 
-393 DHFNGLYHKE
+393 
-403 WQAKEAPDAEKLYM
+403 EKLYM
-417 VDNEKYIHVQRSDNG
+417 VDNEKYIHVQRSDTG

-444 TLDGGVLDDTG
+444 ALDGGVLDDTG

-472 DAAPIRLAPLELLKD
+472 DAAPIRLAPLELLNG

-493 LPLGADV
+493 LLLGAGE
-500 QITGAE
+500 QITGVEATST
-506 LAKSIQSLYLDKY
+506 ADSLP
-519 GLAFLDDFASKD
+519 
-531 DCLQHL
+531 
-537 YEDLLTGADE
+537 DLP
-547 VKYFLSEIVEQ
+547 Q
-558 KDVYANR
+558 
-565 AKALLLGIE
+565 
-574 SYQKSHV
+574 
-581 PLKELDSN
+581 
-589 ERWYVVDNESKH
+589 
-601 LRITEDGAKYA
+601 
-612 YELYDKNTL
+612 
-621 RRLESGTVHDD
+621 
-632 DVKCLLAAAIRVC
+632 
-645 ETHGYDKTLPFEV
+645 
-658 LSNELAGILYSLELS
+658 
-673 SDDDQIV
+673 
-680 HTEVNSDKP
+680 
-689 DALPPLPELEQDYPM
+689 LEQGYPM
-704 PDPTV
+704 PDLTV

-722 NTMLPLSKARAKEL
+722 NTMLPLSKERAREL
-736 FLQDVPIFALNS
+736 FLQDVPIFVLNS

-758 DDLDTHSG
+758 EDLGAHSG
-766 IFGVERAEWEAA
+766 IFGVERTEWERV
-778 RDMLQPTPDII
+778 RDTLQPRRDIV
-789 APNQPDALSYL
+789 APKQPDALSYL
-800 HDDSAKTQPENYLKN
+800 HDDTAKTQPENYLKN

-833 GPKQPT
+833 GPKQT
-839 VADLEAQVK
+839 VA
-848 AGMSI
+848 
-853 SLMDLAAATH
+853 
-863 RERNDGKRR
+863 
-872 QSVLEQL
+872 EQE
-879 KKQPAQERS
+879 ERS
-888 HKTAPGKSAE
+888 SILAKLKAPVETTNRTEKHAPKRSAE

>member
-1 MAEKQP
+1 MAEKTP

-27 QSGDLEKYQAY
+27 QSGNLEKYQAY

-75 FQRHVMRG
+75 FSRHVLRG

-98 VEKEKLD
+98 IEKEKLD

-113 DADGNAITEEK
+113 DADGNTITEEK

-150 VQSPIA
+150 VQSPVA

-169 EALRRVSPVPIEI
+169 EALRRVSPVPIEM

-196 KQSITLRA
+196 KQSITLRD

-228 KQPDSQPKDSSTEEI
+228 KQPGSQPKDSNTEEI

-274 KDLKAFKESLD
+274 KDLKAFKDSLD
-285 TIRKTSSDLISGVE
+285 TIRKTSSELISGVE

-308 RGIELPK
+308 RGISL
-315 EPEYELVTIPPSR
+315 EPEKPAQEQDT
-328 EDAMAFAA
+328 
-336 EYVVLLGRSEA
+336 
-347 RSEFLSTDKI
+347 
-357 AGRICRNDARSIRDE
+357 
-372 LERLVE
+372 
-378 AEDESGIYHGAVELL
+378 
-393 DHFNGLYHKE
+393 
-403 WQAKEAPDAEKLYM
+403 EKLYM
-417 VDNEKYIHVQRSDNG
+417 VDNEKYIHVQRSDTG

-444 TLDGGVLDDTG
+444 ALDGGVLDDTG

-472 DAAPIRLAPLELLKD
+472 DAAPIRLAPLELLNG

-493 LPLGADV
+493 LLLGAGE
-500 QITGAE
+500 QITGVEATST
-506 LAKSIQSLYLDKY
+506 ADSLP
-519 GLAFLDDFASKD
+519 
-531 DCLQHL
+531 
-537 YEDLLTGADE
+537 DLP
-547 VKYFLSEIVEQ
+547 Q
-558 KDVYANR
+558 
-565 AKALLLGIE
+565 
-574 SYQKSHV
+574 
-581 PLKELDSN
+581 
-589 ERWYVVDNESKH
+589 
-601 LRITEDGAKYA
+601 
-612 YELYDKNTL
+612 
-621 RRLESGTVHDD
+621 
-632 DVKCLLAAAIRVC
+632 
-645 ETHGYDKTLPFEV
+645 
-658 LSNELAGILYSLELS
+658 
-673 SDDDQIV
+673 
-680 HTEVNSDKP
+680 
-689 DALPPLPELEQDYPM
+689 LEQDYPM

-722 NTMLPLSKARAKEL
+722 NTMLPLSKERAREL
-736 FLQDVPIFALNS
+736 FLQDVPIFVLNS

-758 DDLDTHSG
+758 NDLDTHSG
-766 IFGVERAEWEAA
+766 IFGVERTEWESV
-778 RDMLQPTPDII
+778 RDTLQPRRDIV
-789 APNQPDALSYL
+789 APKQPDALSYL
-800 HDDSAKTQPENYLKN
+800 HDDTAKTQPENYLKN

-833 GPKQPT
+833 GPKQT
-839 VADLEAQVK
+839 VA
-848 AGMSI
+848 
-853 SLMDLAAATH
+853 
-863 RERNDGKRR
+863 
-872 QSVLEQL
+872 EQE
-879 KKQPAQERS
+879 ERS
-888 HKTAPGKSAE
+888 SILAKLKAPVETTNRTEKHAPKRSAE

>member
-1 MAEKQP
+1 MAEKTP

-75 FQRHVMRG
+75 FNRHVLRG
-83 EKGISILAPTPYKIK
+83 EKGISVLAPTPYKIK

-113 DADGNAITEEK
+113 DADGNTITEEK

-150 VQSPIA
+150 VQSPVA

-169 EALRRVSPVPIEI
+169 EALRRISPVPIEM

-196 KQSITLRA
+196 KQSITLRD

-228 KQPDSQPKDSSTEEI
+228 KQPNSQPKDSSTEEI

-274 KDLKAFKESLD
+274 KDLKAFKDSLD
-285 TIRKTSSDLISGVE
+285 TIRKTSSELISGVE

-308 RGIELPK
+308 RGISL
-315 EPEYELVTIPPSR
+315 EPAQPAQKQPEQDI
-328 EDAMAFAA
+328 
-336 EYVVLLGRSEA
+336 
-347 RSEFLSTDKI
+347 
-357 AGRICRNDARSIRDE
+357 
-372 LERLVE
+372 
-378 AEDESGIYHGAVELL
+378 
-393 DHFNGLYHKE
+393 
-403 WQAKEAPDAEKLYM
+403 EKLYM
-417 VDNEKYIHVQRSDNG
+417 VDNEKYIHVQRSDTG

-444 TLDGGVLDDTG
+444 ALDGGVLDDTG

-472 DAAPIRLAPLELLKD
+472 DAAPIRLAPLELLNG

-493 LPLGADV
+493 LLLGAGE
-500 QITGAE
+500 QITGVEATS
-506 LAKSIQSLYLDKY
+506 AADSLP
-519 GLAFLDDFASKD
+519 
-531 DCLQHL
+531 
-537 YEDLLTGADE
+537 DLP
-547 VKYFLSEIVEQ
+547 Q
-558 KDVYANR
+558 
-565 AKALLLGIE
+565 
-574 SYQKSHV
+574 
-581 PLKELDSN
+581 
-589 ERWYVVDNESKH
+589 
-601 LRITEDGAKYA
+601 
-612 YELYDKNTL
+612 
-621 RRLESGTVHDD
+621 
-632 DVKCLLAAAIRVC
+632 
-645 ETHGYDKTLPFEV
+645 
-658 LSNELAGILYSLELS
+658 
-673 SDDDQIV
+673 
-680 HTEVNSDKP
+680 
-689 DALPPLPELEQDYPM
+689 LEQGYPM

-722 NTMLPLSKARAKEL
+722 NTMLPLSKERAREL
-736 FLQDVPIFALNS
+736 FLQDVPIFVLNS

-758 DDLDTHSG
+758 SDLDAHSD
-766 IFGVERAEWEAA
+766 IFGVERTEWE
-778 RDMLQPTPDII
+778 RVCDTLQPRRDIV
-789 APNQPDALSYL
+789 APKQPDALSYL
-800 HDDSAKTQPENYLKN
+800 HDDTAKTQPENYLKN
-815 AEMALEDDY
+815 AEMAMEDDY

-833 GPKQPT
+833 GPKQT
-839 VADLEAQVK
+839 VA
-848 AGMSI
+848 
-853 SLMDLAAATH
+853 
-863 RERNDGKRR
+863 
-872 QSVLEQL
+872 EQE
-879 KKQPAQERS
+879 ERS
-888 HKTAPGKSAE
+888 SILAKLKAPVETTNRTEKHAPKRSAE

>member
-75 FQRHVMRG
+75 FSRHVLRG

-113 DADGNAITEEK
+113 DADGNTITEEK

-139 SQTDGKPLPER
+139 SQTDSKPLPER
-150 VQSPIA
+150 VQSPVA

-169 EALRRVSPVPIEI
+169 EALRRISPVPIEM

-196 KQSITLRA
+196 KQSITLRD

-228 KQPDSQPKDSSTEEI
+228 KQPNSQPKDSNTEEI

-263 SFGYVATWSKD
+263 SFGYVATWTKD
-274 KDLKAFKESLD
+274 KDLKAFKDSLD
-285 TIRKTSSDLISGVE
+285 TIRKTSSELISGVE

-308 RGIELPK
+308 RGISL
-315 EPEYELVTIPPSR
+315 EPAQPAQKQPEQDI
-328 EDAMAFAA
+328 
-336 EYVVLLGRSEA
+336 
-347 RSEFLSTDKI
+347 
-357 AGRICRNDARSIRDE
+357 
-372 LERLVE
+372 
-378 AEDESGIYHGAVELL
+378 
-393 DHFNGLYHKE
+393 
-403 WQAKEAPDAEKLYM
+403 EKLYM
-417 VDNEKYIHVQRSDNG
+417 VDNEKYIHVQRSDTG

-444 TLDGGVLDDTG
+444 ALDGGVLDDTG

-472 DAAPIRLAPLELLKD
+472 DAAPIRLAPLELLNG

-493 LPLGADV
+493 LPLGAGE
-500 QITGAE
+500 QIT
-506 LAKSIQSLYLDKY
+506 SV
-519 GLAFLDDFASKD
+519 
-531 DCLQHL
+531 
-537 YEDLLTGADE
+537 E
-547 VKYFLSEIVEQ
+547 VK
-558 KDVYANR
+558 
-565 AKALLLGIE
+565 
-574 SYQKSHV
+574 
-581 PLKELDSN
+581 P
-589 ERWYVVDNESKH
+589 
-601 LRITEDGAKYA
+601 
-612 YELYDKNTL
+612 
-621 RRLESGTVHDD
+621 
-632 DVKCLLAAAIRVC
+632 AA
-645 ETHGYDKTLPFEV
+645 D
-658 LSNELAGILYSLELS
+658 
-673 SDDDQIV
+673 
-680 HTEVNSDKP
+680 
-689 DALPPLPELEQDYPM
+689 PLPDFPQLEQDYPM

-722 NTMLPLSKARAKEL
+722 NTMLPLSKERAREL
-736 FLQDVPIFALNS
+736 FLQDVPIFVLNS

-758 DDLDTHSG
+758 SDLDARSG
-766 IFGVERAEWEAA
+766 IFGVERTEWE
-778 RDMLQPTPDII
+778 RVCDTLQPRRDIV
-789 APNQPDALSYL
+789 APKQPDALSYL
-800 HDDSAKTQPENYLKN
+800 HDDTAKTQPENYLKN
-815 AEMALEDDY
+815 AEMAMEDDY

-833 GPKQPT
+833 GPKQT
-839 VADLEAQVK
+839 VA
-848 AGMSI
+848 
-853 SLMDLAAATH
+853 
-863 RERNDGKRR
+863 
-872 QSVLEQL
+872 EQE
-879 KKQPAQERS
+879 ERS
-888 HKTAPGKSAE
+888 SILAKLKAPVETTNRTEKHAPKRSAE

>member
-1 MAEKQP
+1 MAEKTP

-75 FQRHVMRG
+75 FSRHVLRG

-105 PDTKLPLL
+105 PVTKLPLL
-113 DADGNAITEEK
+113 DADGNTITEEK

-150 VQSPIA
+150 VQSPVA

-169 EALRRVSPVPIEI
+169 EALRRISPVPIEM

-196 KQSITLRA
+196 KQSITLRD

-228 KQPDSQPKDSSTEEI
+228 KQPNSQPKDSSTEEI

-250 TVCAYF
+250 TACAYF

-274 KDLKAFKESLD
+274 KDLKAFKDSLG
-285 TIRKTSSDLISGVE
+285 TIRKTSSELISGVE

-308 RGIELPK
+308 RGISL
-315 EPEYELVTIPPSR
+315 EPAQPAQKQPEQDI
-328 EDAMAFAA
+328 
-336 EYVVLLGRSEA
+336 
-347 RSEFLSTDKI
+347 
-357 AGRICRNDARSIRDE
+357 
-372 LERLVE
+372 
-378 AEDESGIYHGAVELL
+378 
-393 DHFNGLYHKE
+393 
-403 WQAKEAPDAEKLYM
+403 EKLYM
-417 VDNEKYIHVQRSDNG
+417 VDNEKYIHVQHSDTG

-444 TLDGGVLDDTG
+444 ALDGGVLDDTG

-472 DAAPIRLAPLELLKD
+472 DAAPIRLAPLELLNG

-493 LPLGADV
+493 LLLGAGE
-500 QITGAE
+500 QITGVEATST
-506 LAKSIQSLYLDKY
+506 ADSLP
-519 GLAFLDDFASKD
+519 
-531 DCLQHL
+531 
-537 YEDLLTGADE
+537 DLP
-547 VKYFLSEIVEQ
+547 Q
-558 KDVYANR
+558 
-565 AKALLLGIE
+565 
-574 SYQKSHV
+574 
-581 PLKELDSN
+581 
-589 ERWYVVDNESKH
+589 
-601 LRITEDGAKYA
+601 
-612 YELYDKNTL
+612 
-621 RRLESGTVHDD
+621 
-632 DVKCLLAAAIRVC
+632 
-645 ETHGYDKTLPFEV
+645 
-658 LSNELAGILYSLELS
+658 
-673 SDDDQIV
+673 
-680 HTEVNSDKP
+680 
-689 DALPPLPELEQDYPM
+689 LEQGYPM

-709 DFAQMYQFGYTDG
+709 DFAQMYQFGYTGG
-722 NTMLPLSKARAKEL
+722 NTMLPLSKERAREL
-736 FLQDVPIFALNS
+736 FLQDVPIFVLNS

-758 DDLDTHSG
+758 SDLDAHSG
-766 IFGVERAEWEAA
+766 IFGVERTEWERI
-778 RDMLQPTPDII
+778 RDTLQPRRDIV
-789 APNQPDALSYL
+789 APKQPDALSYL
-800 HDDSAKTQPENYLKN
+800 HDDTAKTQPENYLKN
-815 AEMALEDDY
+815 AEMALEDNY

-833 GPKQPT
+833 APKQT
-839 VADLEAQVK
+839 VA
-848 AGMSI
+848 
-853 SLMDLAAATH
+853 
-863 RERNDGKRR
+863 
-872 QSVLEQL
+872 EQE
-879 KKQPAQERS
+879 ERS
-888 HKTAPGKSAE
+888 SILAKLKAPVEATNRTEKHAPKRSAE

>member
-27 QSGDLEKYQAY
+27 QSGNLEKYQAY

-75 FQRHVMRG
+75 FSRHVLRG

-113 DADGNAITEEK
+113 DADGNTITEEK

-150 VQSPIA
+150 VQSPVA

-169 EALRRVSPVPIEI
+169 EALRRISPVPIEM

-196 KQSITLRA
+196 KQSITLRE

-223 LHDYA
+223 LHNYA
-228 KQPDSQPKDSSTEEI
+228 MQPDSQPKDSSTEEI

-263 SFGYVATWSKD
+263 SFGYVATWTKD
-274 KDLKAFKESLD
+274 KDLKAFKDSLD
-285 TIRKTSSDLISGVE
+285 TIRKTSSELISGVE

-308 RGIELPK
+308 RGISL
-315 EPEYELVTIPPSR
+315 EPAQPAQKQPEQDI
-328 EDAMAFAA
+328 
-336 EYVVLLGRSEA
+336 
-347 RSEFLSTDKI
+347 
-357 AGRICRNDARSIRDE
+357 
-372 LERLVE
+372 
-378 AEDESGIYHGAVELL
+378 
-393 DHFNGLYHKE
+393 
-403 WQAKEAPDAEKLYM
+403 EKLYM
-417 VDNEKYIHVQRSDNG
+417 VDNEKYIHVQRSDTG

-444 TLDGGVLDDTG
+444 ALDGGVLDDTG

-472 DAAPIRLAPLELLKD
+472 DAAPIRLAPLELLNG

-493 LPLGADV
+493 LLLGAGE
-500 QITGAE
+500 QITGVEATST
-506 LAKSIQSLYLDKY
+506 ADSLP
-519 GLAFLDDFASKD
+519 
-531 DCLQHL
+531 
-537 YEDLLTGADE
+537 DLP
-547 VKYFLSEIVEQ
+547 Q
-558 KDVYANR
+558 
-565 AKALLLGIE
+565 
-574 SYQKSHV
+574 
-581 PLKELDSN
+581 
-589 ERWYVVDNESKH
+589 
-601 LRITEDGAKYA
+601 
-612 YELYDKNTL
+612 
-621 RRLESGTVHDD
+621 
-632 DVKCLLAAAIRVC
+632 
-645 ETHGYDKTLPFEV
+645 
-658 LSNELAGILYSLELS
+658 
-673 SDDDQIV
+673 
-680 HTEVNSDKP
+680 
-689 DALPPLPELEQDYPM
+689 LEQDYPM

-722 NTMLPLSKARAKEL
+722 NTMLPLSKERAREL
-736 FLQDVPIFALNS
+736 FLQDVPIFVLNS

-758 DDLDTHSG
+758 SDLDARSG
-766 IFGVERAEWEAA
+766 IFGVERTEWE
-778 RDMLQPTPDII
+778 RVCDTLQPRRDIV
-789 APNQPDALSYL
+789 APKQPDALSYL
-800 HDDSAKTQPENYLKN
+800 HDDTAKTQPENYLKN
-815 AEMALEDDY
+815 AEMAMEDDY

-833 GPKQPT
+833 GPKQT
-839 VADLEAQVK
+839 VA
-848 AGMSI
+848 
-853 SLMDLAAATH
+853 
-863 RERNDGKRR
+863 
-872 QSVLEQL
+872 EQE
-879 KKQPAQERS
+879 ERS
-888 HKTAPGKSAE
+888 SILAKLKAPVETTNRTEKHAPKRSAE

>member
-75 FQRHVMRG
+75 FSRHVLRG
-83 EKGISILAPTPYKIK
+83 EKGISVLAPTPYKIK

-113 DADGNAITEEK
+113 DADGNTITEEK

-150 VQSPIA
+150 VQSPVA

-169 EALRRVSPVPIEI
+169 EALRRVSPVPIEM

-196 KQSITLRA
+196 KQSITLRD

-228 KQPDSQPKDSSTEEI
+228 KQPNSQPKDSSTEEI

-274 KDLKAFKESLD
+274 KDLKAFKDSLD
-285 TIRKTSSDLISGVE
+285 TIRKTSSELISGVE

-308 RGIELPK
+308 RGISL
-315 EPEYELVTIPPSR
+315 EPAQPAQKQPEQDT
-328 EDAMAFAA
+328 
-336 EYVVLLGRSEA
+336 
-347 RSEFLSTDKI
+347 
-357 AGRICRNDARSIRDE
+357 
-372 LERLVE
+372 
-378 AEDESGIYHGAVELL
+378 
-393 DHFNGLYHKE
+393 
-403 WQAKEAPDAEKLYM
+403 EKLYM
-417 VDNEKYIHVQRSDNG
+417 VDNEKYIHVQRSDTG

-444 TLDGGVLDDTG
+444 ALDGGVLDDTG

-472 DAAPIRLAPLELLKD
+472 DAAPIRLAPLELLNG

-493 LPLGADV
+493 LPLGAGE
-500 QITGAE
+500 QITGVEATST
-506 LAKSIQSLYLDKY
+506 ADSLP
-519 GLAFLDDFASKD
+519 DFP
-531 DCLQHL
+531 Q
-537 YEDLLTGADE
+537 
-547 VKYFLSEIVEQ
+547 
-558 KDVYANR
+558 
-565 AKALLLGIE
+565 
-574 SYQKSHV
+574 
-581 PLKELDSN
+581 
-589 ERWYVVDNESKH
+589 
-601 LRITEDGAKYA
+601 
-612 YELYDKNTL
+612 
-621 RRLESGTVHDD
+621 
-632 DVKCLLAAAIRVC
+632 
-645 ETHGYDKTLPFEV
+645 
-658 LSNELAGILYSLELS
+658 
-673 SDDDQIV
+673 
-680 HTEVNSDKP
+680 
-689 DALPPLPELEQDYPM
+689 LEQDYPM

-709 DFAQMYQFGYTDG
+709 DFAQMYQFGYTGG
-722 NTMLPLSKARAKEL
+722 NTMLPLSKERAREL
-736 FLQDVPIFALNS
+736 FLQDVPIFVLNS

-758 DDLDTHSG
+758 EDLGAHSG
-766 IFGVERAEWEAA
+766 IFGVERTEWESV
-778 RDMLQPTPDII
+778 RDTLQPIRDIV
-789 APNQPDALSYL
+789 APKQPDALSYL
-800 HDDSAKTQPENYLKN
+800 HDDTAKTQPENYLKN
-815 AEMALEDDY
+815 AEMAMEDDY

-833 GPKQPT
+833 GPKQT
-839 VADLEAQVK
+839 VA
-848 AGMSI
+848 
-853 SLMDLAAATH
+853 
-863 RERNDGKRR
+863 
-872 QSVLEQL
+872 EQE
-879 KKQPAQERS
+879 ERS
-888 HKTAPGKSAE
+888 SILAKLKAPVETTNRTEKHAPKRSAE

>member
-1 MAEKQP
+1 MAEKTS

-27 QSGDLEKYQAY
+27 QSGNLEKYQAY

-75 FQRHVMRG
+75 FSRHVLRG

-113 DADGNAITEEK
+113 DADGNTITEEK

-150 VQSPIA
+150 VQSPVA

-169 EALRRVSPVPIEI
+169 EALRRISPVPIEM

-228 KQPDSQPKDSSTEEI
+228 KQPNSQPKDSNTEEI

-274 KDLKAFKESLD
+274 KDLKAFKDSLD
-285 TIRKTSSDLISGVE
+285 TIRKTSSELISGVE

-308 RGIELPK
+308 RGISL
-315 EPEYELVTIPPSR
+315 EPTQPAQKQPEQDI
-328 EDAMAFAA
+328 
-336 EYVVLLGRSEA
+336 
-347 RSEFLSTDKI
+347 
-357 AGRICRNDARSIRDE
+357 
-372 LERLVE
+372 
-378 AEDESGIYHGAVELL
+378 
-393 DHFNGLYHKE
+393 
-403 WQAKEAPDAEKLYM
+403 EKLYM
-417 VDNEKYIHVQRSDNG
+417 VDNEKYIHVQRSDTG

-444 TLDGGVLDDTG
+444 ALDGGVLDDTG

-472 DAAPIRLAPLELLKD
+472 DAAPIRLAPLELLNG

-493 LPLGADV
+493 LLLGAGE
-500 QITGAE
+500 QITGVEATST
-506 LAKSIQSLYLDKY
+506 ADSLP
-519 GLAFLDDFASKD
+519 
-531 DCLQHL
+531 
-537 YEDLLTGADE
+537 DLP
-547 VKYFLSEIVEQ
+547 Q
-558 KDVYANR
+558 
-565 AKALLLGIE
+565 
-574 SYQKSHV
+574 
-581 PLKELDSN
+581 
-589 ERWYVVDNESKH
+589 
-601 LRITEDGAKYA
+601 
-612 YELYDKNTL
+612 
-621 RRLESGTVHDD
+621 
-632 DVKCLLAAAIRVC
+632 
-645 ETHGYDKTLPFEV
+645 
-658 LSNELAGILYSLELS
+658 
-673 SDDDQIV
+673 
-680 HTEVNSDKP
+680 
-689 DALPPLPELEQDYPM
+689 LEQGYPM
-704 PDPTV
+704 PDLTV

-722 NTMLPLSKARAKEL
+722 NTMLPLSKERAREL
-736 FLQDVPIFALNS
+736 FLQDVPIFVLNS

-758 DDLDTHSG
+758 EDLGAHSG
-766 IFGVERAEWEAA
+766 IFGVERTEWERV
-778 RDMLQPTPDII
+778 RDTLQPRRDIV
-789 APNQPDALSYL
+789 APKQPDAVSYL
-800 HDDSAKTQPENYLKN
+800 HDDTAKTQPENYLKN

-833 GPKQPT
+833 GPKQT
-839 VADLEAQVK
+839 VA
-848 AGMSI
+848 
-853 SLMDLAAATH
+853 
-863 RERNDGKRR
+863 
-872 QSVLEQL
+872 EQE
-879 KKQPAQERS
+879 ERS
-888 HKTAPGKSAE
+888 SILAKLKAPAETTNRTEKHAPKRSAE

>member
-27 QSGDLEKYQAY
+27 QSGDLEEYQAY

-75 FQRHVMRG
+75 FSRHVLRG

-113 DADGNAITEEK
+113 DADGNTITEEK

-150 VQSPIA
+150 VQSPVA

-169 EALRRVSPVPIEI
+169 EALRRVSPVPIEM

-196 KQSITLRA
+196 KQRITLRD

-228 KQPDSQPKDSSTEEI
+228 KQPNSQPKDSNTEEI

-274 KDLKAFKESLD
+274 KDLKAFKDSLD
-285 TIRKTSSDLISGVE
+285 TIRKTSSELISGVE

-308 RGIELPK
+308 RGISL
-315 EPEYELVTIPPSR
+315 EPAQPAQKQPEQDI
-328 EDAMAFAA
+328 
-336 EYVVLLGRSEA
+336 
-347 RSEFLSTDKI
+347 
-357 AGRICRNDARSIRDE
+357 
-372 LERLVE
+372 
-378 AEDESGIYHGAVELL
+378 
-393 DHFNGLYHKE
+393 
-403 WQAKEAPDAEKLYM
+403 EKLYM
-417 VDNEKYIHVQRSDNG
+417 VDNEKYIHVQRSDTG

-444 TLDGGVLDDTG
+444 ALDGGVLDDTG

-472 DAAPIRLAPLELLKD
+472 DAAPIRLAPLELLNG

-493 LPLGADV
+493 LLLGAGE
-500 QITGAE
+500 QITGVEATST
-506 LAKSIQSLYLDKY
+506 ADSLP
-519 GLAFLDDFASKD
+519 
-531 DCLQHL
+531 
-537 YEDLLTGADE
+537 DLP
-547 VKYFLSEIVEQ
+547 Q
-558 KDVYANR
+558 
-565 AKALLLGIE
+565 
-574 SYQKSHV
+574 
-581 PLKELDSN
+581 
-589 ERWYVVDNESKH
+589 
-601 LRITEDGAKYA
+601 
-612 YELYDKNTL
+612 
-621 RRLESGTVHDD
+621 
-632 DVKCLLAAAIRVC
+632 
-645 ETHGYDKTLPFEV
+645 
-658 LSNELAGILYSLELS
+658 
-673 SDDDQIV
+673 
-680 HTEVNSDKP
+680 
-689 DALPPLPELEQDYPM
+689 LEQDYPM

-722 NTMLPLSKARAKEL
+722 NTMLPLSKERAREL
-736 FLQDVPIFALNS
+736 FLQDVPIFVLNS

-758 DDLDTHSG
+758 NDLDTHSG
-766 IFGVERAEWEAA
+766 IFGVERTEWESV
-778 RDMLQPTPDII
+778 RDTLQPRRDIV
-789 APNQPDALSYL
+789 APKQPDALSYL
-800 HDDSAKTQPENYLKN
+800 HDDTAKTQPENYLKN

-833 GPKQPT
+833 GPKQT
-839 VADLEAQVK
+839 VA
-848 AGMSI
+848 
-853 SLMDLAAATH
+853 
-863 RERNDGKRR
+863 
-872 QSVLEQL
+872 EQE
-879 KKQPAQERS
+879 ERS
-888 HKTAPGKSAE
+888 SILAKLKAPVETTNRTEKHAPKRSAE

>member
-75 FQRHVMRG
+75 FSRHVLRG

-113 DADGNAITEEK
+113 DADGNTITEEK

-150 VQSPIA
+150 VQSPVA

-169 EALRRVSPVPIEI
+169 EALRRVSPVPIEM

-228 KQPDSQPKDSSTEEI
+228 KQPNSQPKDSSTEEI

-308 RGIELPK
+308 RGISL
-315 EPEYELVTIPPSR
+315 EPAQPAQKQPEQDI
-328 EDAMAFAA
+328 
-336 EYVVLLGRSEA
+336 
-347 RSEFLSTDKI
+347 
-357 AGRICRNDARSIRDE
+357 
-372 LERLVE
+372 
-378 AEDESGIYHGAVELL
+378 
-393 DHFNGLYHKE
+393 
-403 WQAKEAPDAEKLYM
+403 EKLYM
-417 VDNEKYIHVQRSDNG
+417 VDNEKYIHVQRSDTG

-444 TLDGGVLDDTG
+444 ALDGGVLDDTG

-472 DAAPIRLAPLELLKD
+472 DAAPIRLAPLELLNG

-493 LPLGADV
+493 LLLGAGE
-500 QITGAE
+500 QITGVEATST
-506 LAKSIQSLYLDKY
+506 ADSLP
-519 GLAFLDDFASKD
+519 
-531 DCLQHL
+531 
-537 YEDLLTGADE
+537 DLP
-547 VKYFLSEIVEQ
+547 Q
-558 KDVYANR
+558 
-565 AKALLLGIE
+565 
-574 SYQKSHV
+574 
-581 PLKELDSN
+581 
-589 ERWYVVDNESKH
+589 
-601 LRITEDGAKYA
+601 
-612 YELYDKNTL
+612 
-621 RRLESGTVHDD
+621 
-632 DVKCLLAAAIRVC
+632 
-645 ETHGYDKTLPFEV
+645 
-658 LSNELAGILYSLELS
+658 
-673 SDDDQIV
+673 
-680 HTEVNSDKP
+680 
-689 DALPPLPELEQDYPM
+689 LEQDSPM

-722 NTMLPLSKARAKEL
+722 NTMLPLSKERAREL
-736 FLQDVPIFALNS
+736 FLQDVPIFVLNS

-758 DDLDTHSG
+758 SDLDAHSD
-766 IFGVERAEWEAA
+766 IFGVERTEWE
-778 RDMLQPTPDII
+778 RVCDTLQPRRDIV
-789 APNQPDALSYL
+789 APKQPDALSYL
-800 HDDSAKTQPENYLKN
+800 HDDTAKTQPENYLKN
-815 AEMALEDDY
+815 AEMAMEDDY

-833 GPKQPT
+833 GPKQT
-839 VADLEAQVK
+839 VA
-848 AGMSI
+848 
-853 SLMDLAAATH
+853 
-863 RERNDGKRR
+863 
-872 QSVLEQL
+872 EQE
-879 KKQPAQERS
+879 ERS
-888 HKTAPGKSAE
+888 SILAKLKAPVETTNRTEKHAPKRSAE

>member
-1 MAEKQP
+1 MAEKTP

-75 FQRHVMRG
+75 FSRHVLRG

-105 PDTKLPLL
+105 PVTKLPLL
-113 DADGNAITEEK
+113 DADGNTITEEK

-150 VQSPIA
+150 VQSPVA

-169 EALRRVSPVPIEI
+169 EALRRISPVPIEM

-196 KQSITLRA
+196 KQSITLRD

-228 KQPDSQPKDSSTEEI
+228 KQPNSQPKDSSTEEI

-274 KDLKAFKESLD
+274 KDLKAFKDSLG
-285 TIRKTSSDLISGVE
+285 TIRKTSSELISGVE

-308 RGIELPK
+308 RGISL
-315 EPEYELVTIPPSR
+315 EPAQPAQKQPEQDI
-328 EDAMAFAA
+328 
-336 EYVVLLGRSEA
+336 
-347 RSEFLSTDKI
+347 
-357 AGRICRNDARSIRDE
+357 
-372 LERLVE
+372 
-378 AEDESGIYHGAVELL
+378 
-393 DHFNGLYHKE
+393 
-403 WQAKEAPDAEKLYM
+403 EKLYM
-417 VDNEKYIHVQRSDNG
+417 VDNEKYIHVQHSDTG

-444 TLDGGVLDDTG
+444 ALDGGVLDDTG

-472 DAAPIRLAPLELLKD
+472 DAAPIRLAPLELLNG

-493 LPLGADV
+493 LLLGAGE
-500 QITGAE
+500 QITGVEATST
-506 LAKSIQSLYLDKY
+506 ADSLP
-519 GLAFLDDFASKD
+519 
-531 DCLQHL
+531 
-537 YEDLLTGADE
+537 DLP
-547 VKYFLSEIVEQ
+547 Q
-558 KDVYANR
+558 
-565 AKALLLGIE
+565 
-574 SYQKSHV
+574 
-581 PLKELDSN
+581 
-589 ERWYVVDNESKH
+589 
-601 LRITEDGAKYA
+601 
-612 YELYDKNTL
+612 
-621 RRLESGTVHDD
+621 
-632 DVKCLLAAAIRVC
+632 
-645 ETHGYDKTLPFEV
+645 
-658 LSNELAGILYSLELS
+658 
-673 SDDDQIV
+673 
-680 HTEVNSDKP
+680 
-689 DALPPLPELEQDYPM
+689 LEQGYPM

-722 NTMLPLSKARAKEL
+722 NTMLPLSKERAREL
-736 FLQDVPIFALNS
+736 FLQDVPIFVLNS

-758 DDLDTHSG
+758 EDLGAHSG
-766 IFGVERAEWEAA
+766 IFGVERTEWESV
-778 RDMLQPTPDII
+778 RDTLQPRRDIV
-789 APNQPDALSYL
+789 APKQPDALSYL
-800 HDDSAKTQPENYLKN
+800 HDDTAKTQPENYLKN
-815 AEMALEDDY
+815 AEMAMEDDY

-833 GPKQPT
+833 GPKQT
-839 VADLEAQVK
+839 VA
-848 AGMSI
+848 
-853 SLMDLAAATH
+853 
-863 RERNDGKRR
+863 
-872 QSVLEQL
+872 EQE
-879 KKQPAQERS
+879 ERS
-888 HKTAPGKSAE
+888 SILAKLKAPVETTNRTEKHAPKRSAE

>member
-1 MAEKQP
+1 MAEKTS

-27 QSGDLEKYQAY
+27 QSGNLEKYQAY

-75 FQRHVMRG
+75 FSRHVLRG

-113 DADGNAITEEK
+113 DADGNTITEEK

-150 VQSPIA
+150 VQSPVA

-169 EALRRVSPVPIEI
+169 EALRRISPVPIEM

-228 KQPDSQPKDSSTEEI
+228 KQPNSQPKDSNTEEI

-274 KDLKAFKESLD
+274 KDLKAFKDSLD
-285 TIRKTSSDLISGVE
+285 TIRKTSSELISGVE

-308 RGIELPK
+308 RGISL
-315 EPEYELVTIPPSR
+315 EPTQPAQKQPEQDI
-328 EDAMAFAA
+328 
-336 EYVVLLGRSEA
+336 
-347 RSEFLSTDKI
+347 
-357 AGRICRNDARSIRDE
+357 
-372 LERLVE
+372 
-378 AEDESGIYHGAVELL
+378 
-393 DHFNGLYHKE
+393 
-403 WQAKEAPDAEKLYM
+403 EKLYM
-417 VDNEKYIHVQRSDNG
+417 VDNEKYIHVQRSDTG

-444 TLDGGVLDDTG
+444 ALDGGVLDDTG

-472 DAAPIRLAPLELLKD
+472 DAAPIRLAPLELLNG

-493 LPLGADV
+493 LLLGAGE
-500 QITGAE
+500 QITGVEATST
-506 LAKSIQSLYLDKY
+506 ADSLP
-519 GLAFLDDFASKD
+519 
-531 DCLQHL
+531 
-537 YEDLLTGADE
+537 DLP
-547 VKYFLSEIVEQ
+547 Q
-558 KDVYANR
+558 
-565 AKALLLGIE
+565 
-574 SYQKSHV
+574 
-581 PLKELDSN
+581 
-589 ERWYVVDNESKH
+589 
-601 LRITEDGAKYA
+601 
-612 YELYDKNTL
+612 
-621 RRLESGTVHDD
+621 
-632 DVKCLLAAAIRVC
+632 
-645 ETHGYDKTLPFEV
+645 
-658 LSNELAGILYSLELS
+658 
-673 SDDDQIV
+673 
-680 HTEVNSDKP
+680 
-689 DALPPLPELEQDYPM
+689 LEQGYPM
-704 PDPTV
+704 PDLTV

-722 NTMLPLSKARAKEL
+722 NTMLPLSKERAREL
-736 FLQDVPIFALNS
+736 FFQDVPIFVLNS

-758 DDLDTHSG
+758 EDLGAHSG
-766 IFGVERAEWEAA
+766 IFGVERTEWERV
-778 RDMLQPTPDII
+778 RDTLQPRRDIV
-789 APNQPDALSYL
+789 APKQPDAVSYL
-800 HDDSAKTQPENYLKN
+800 HDDTAKTQPENYLKN

-833 GPKQPT
+833 GPKQT
-839 VADLEAQVK
+839 VA
-848 AGMSI
+848 
-853 SLMDLAAATH
+853 
-863 RERNDGKRR
+863 
-872 QSVLEQL
+872 EQE
-879 KKQPAQERS
+879 ERS
-888 HKTAPGKSAE
+888 SILAKLKAPVETTNRTEKHAPKRSAE

>member
-1 MAEKQP
+1 MAEKAP

-38 LRTMS
+38 LHTMS

-75 FQRHVMRG
+75 FSRHVLRG

-113 DADGNAITEEK
+113 DADGNTITEEK

-150 VQSPIA
+150 VQSPVA

-169 EALRRVSPVPIEI
+169 EALRRISPVPIEM

-196 KQSITLRA
+196 KQSITLRD

-228 KQPDSQPKDSSTEEI
+228 KLPNSQPKDSNTEEI

-274 KDLKAFKESLD
+274 KDLKAFKDSLD
-285 TIRKTSSDLISGVE
+285 TIRKTSSELISGVE

-308 RGIELPK
+308 RGISL
-315 EPEYELVTIPPSR
+315 EPAQPAQKQPEQDI
-328 EDAMAFAA
+328 
-336 EYVVLLGRSEA
+336 
-347 RSEFLSTDKI
+347 
-357 AGRICRNDARSIRDE
+357 
-372 LERLVE
+372 
-378 AEDESGIYHGAVELL
+378 
-393 DHFNGLYHKE
+393 
-403 WQAKEAPDAEKLYM
+403 EKLYM
-417 VDNEKYIHVQRSDNG
+417 VDNEKYIHVQRSDTG

-444 TLDGGVLDDTG
+444 ALDGGVLDDTG

-472 DAAPIRLAPLELLKD
+472 DAAPIRLAPLELLNG

-493 LPLGADV
+493 LLLGAGE
-500 QITGAE
+500 QITGATV
-506 LAKSIQSLYLDKY
+506 KS
-519 GLAFLDDFASKD
+519 G
-531 DCLQHL
+531 
-537 YEDLLTGADE
+537 
-547 VKYFLSEIVEQ
+547 
-558 KDVYANR
+558 
-565 AKALLLGIE
+565 
-574 SYQKSHV
+574 
-581 PLKELDSN
+581 
-589 ERWYVVDNESKH
+589 VD
-601 LRITEDGAKYA
+601 
-612 YELYDKNTL
+612 
-621 RRLESGTVHDD
+621 
-632 DVKCLLAAAIRVC
+632 
-645 ETHGYDKTLPFEV
+645 
-658 LSNELAGILYSLELS
+658 
-673 SDDDQIV
+673 
-680 HTEVNSDKP
+680 
-689 DALPPLPELEQDYPM
+689 PLPDLPQLEQDYPM
-704 PDPTV
+704 PDLTV

-722 NTMLPLSKARAKEL
+722 NTMLPLSKERAREL
-736 FLQDVPIFALNS
+736 FLQDVPIFVLNS

-758 DDLDTHSG
+758 EDLGAHSG
-766 IFGVERAEWEAA
+766 IFGVERAEWESV
-778 RDMLQPTPDII
+778 RDTLQPIRDIV
-789 APNQPDALSYL
+789 APKQPDAVSYL
-800 HDDSAKTQPENYLKN
+800 HDDTAKTQPENYLKN

-833 GPKQPT
+833 GPKQT
-839 VADLEAQVK
+839 VA
-848 AGMSI
+848 
-853 SLMDLAAATH
+853 
-863 RERNDGKRR
+863 
-872 QSVLEQL
+872 EQE
-879 KKQPAQERS
+879 ERS
-888 HKTAPGKSAE
+888 SILAKLKAPVETTNRTEKHAPKRSAE

>member
-75 FQRHVMRG
+75 FSRHVLRG

-113 DADGNAITEEK
+113 DADGNTITEEK

-150 VQSPIA
+150 VQSPVA

-169 EALRRVSPVPIEI
+169 EALRRVSPVPIEM

-196 KQSITLRA
+196 KQSITLRD

-228 KQPDSQPKDSSTEEI
+228 KQPGSQPKDSNTEEI

-274 KDLKAFKESLD
+274 KDLKAFKDSLD

-308 RGIELPK
+308 RGISL
-315 EPEYELVTIPPSR
+315 EPEKPAQEQDT
-328 EDAMAFAA
+328 
-336 EYVVLLGRSEA
+336 
-347 RSEFLSTDKI
+347 
-357 AGRICRNDARSIRDE
+357 
-372 LERLVE
+372 
-378 AEDESGIYHGAVELL
+378 
-393 DHFNGLYHKE
+393 
-403 WQAKEAPDAEKLYM
+403 EKLYM
-417 VDNEKYIHVQRSDNG
+417 VDNEKYIHVQRSDTG

-444 TLDGGVLDDTG
+444 ALDGGVLDDG
-455 QLLSAAA
+455 EQLLFAAA

-472 DAAPIRLAPLELLKD
+472 DAALIRLAPLELLNG

-493 LPLGADV
+493 LLLGAGE
-500 QITGAE
+500 QITGVEATST
-506 LAKSIQSLYLDKY
+506 ADSLP
-519 GLAFLDDFASKD
+519 
-531 DCLQHL
+531 
-537 YEDLLTGADE
+537 DLP
-547 VKYFLSEIVEQ
+547 Q
-558 KDVYANR
+558 
-565 AKALLLGIE
+565 
-574 SYQKSHV
+574 
-581 PLKELDSN
+581 
-589 ERWYVVDNESKH
+589 
-601 LRITEDGAKYA
+601 
-612 YELYDKNTL
+612 
-621 RRLESGTVHDD
+621 
-632 DVKCLLAAAIRVC
+632 
-645 ETHGYDKTLPFEV
+645 
-658 LSNELAGILYSLELS
+658 
-673 SDDDQIV
+673 
-680 HTEVNSDKP
+680 
-689 DALPPLPELEQDYPM
+689 LEQDYPM

-722 NTMLPLSKARAKEL
+722 NTMLPLSKERAREL
-736 FLQDVPIFALNS
+736 FLQDVPIFVLNS

-758 DDLDTHSG
+758 SDLDAHSG
-766 IFGVERAEWEAA
+766 IFGVERTEWE
-778 RDMLQPTPDII
+778 RVCDTLQPRRDTV
-789 APNQPDALSYL
+789 APKQPDALSYL
-800 HDDSAKTQPENYLKN
+800 HGDSAKTQPENYLKN
-815 AEMALEDDY
+815 AEMAMEDDY

-833 GPKQPT
+833 GPKQT
-839 VADLEAQVK
+839 VA
-848 AGMSI
+848 
-853 SLMDLAAATH
+853 
-863 RERNDGKRR
+863 
-872 QSVLEQL
+872 EQE
-879 KKQPAQERS
+879 ERS
-888 HKTAPGKSAE
+888 SILAKLKAPVETTNRTEKHAPKRSAE